1 MDFNSNTAPII
12 HVAPE
17 HKPVK
22 VPKRPSKPELR
33 FYAMTNDE
41 LMAFM
46 ASTLRFKYDP
56 TQYKLDQSYKSKTDA
71 IMFMGMVAMMTHYLR
86 SQGVNTEKL
95 IGNEIHKII

>member
-1 MDFNSNTAPII
+1 MNYESNK
-12 HVAPE
+12 APE
-17 HKPVK
+17 VFIAPTVKPVK

-46 ASTLRFKYDP
+46 TSTLRFKYDP
-56 TQYKLDQSYKSKTDA
+56 TQYKLDQSYKSKTDS

-86 SQGVNTEKL
+86 SQGVNTDKL
-95 IGNEIHKII
+95 VGNEIHKII